1 MKKGESMQQTVK
13 WILVLLIA
21 IKVGTFVMERL
32 YDLHIN
38 VWLARGAAPFIEN
51 YTVLRFSIPAKI
63 FGTLSK
69 IFNITPITGIE

>member
-38 VWLARGAAPFIEN
+38 VWLARGAGAVATALCALPMQRCLEKKSRHTKSVI
-51 YTVLRFSIPAKI
+51 
-63 FGTLSK
+63 
-69 IFNITPITGIE
+69 